1 MKICYVGSLKPKF
14 VMDVNPELD
23 EVIEIKEKI
32 LERLGLKKQDDG
44 MGGGQASSNPWMK
57 KIRLFSLK
65 GGLELMNCDLM
76 DGAAGQEYIFYSF
89 GKYFD

>member
-1 MKICYVGSLKPKF
+1 MKICFVGNLTPKF
-14 VMDVNPELD
+14 MLEVNPELD

-32 LERLGLKKQDDG
+32 LIKLGLKKPDDG
-44 MGGGQASSNPWMK
+44 TGTGQTSNNPWMK

-76 DGAAGQEYIFYSF
+76 EGVNGQEYIFYSF
-89 GKYFD
+89 GMFHF